1 MSSLLFGGKN
11 LFNSL
16 PRLPF
21 CPGRFWRIGWIHPIL
36 YIVLVQFIL
45 FFKSTWCSSSYS
57 SYRPGAIHTILQIF
71 LVKSRQ
77 RGKEFYKFGPPSSIY
92 DDLCLFFCIY
102 PSSTVCTVT
111 DYCGTRGATNILGTQ
126 LGMLPFTFFGLVSVS
141 FYNKHT
147 WDGHARYWRCMFV
160 YNQIF
165 SVFLVRS
172 LSNFQLC
179 LNFSFKIFKKF
190 PNGKIG
196 YY

>member
-102 PSSTVCTVT
+102 PSSTVCNWLLRYQGSHKHLKDPARNVTV
-111 DYCGTRGATNILGTQ
+111 
-126 LGMLPFTFFGLVSVS
+126 
-141 FYNKHT
+141 H
-147 WDGHARYWRCMFV
+147 
-160 YNQIF
+160 
-165 SVFLVRS
+165 VFW
-172 LSNFQLC
+172 
-179 LNFSFKIFKKF
+179 FSFVFVL
-190 PNGKIG
+190 
-196 YY
+196 